1 MKTYLDCF
9 PCFLQQALRAGRIAG
24 ADEQTLKKLLDEVGQ
39 MLKDI
44 PLSHTPPETGE
55 IIYGMISKIT
65 GNSDPYK
72 KIKQQNIEYAM
83 QLYPDLKNRIK
94 KSEDPLLTAIRLAI
108 AGNVIDLGV
117 NRKFDL
123 VKDIETVLEQEFTVF
138 DYQRFKAGLANSD
151 KILYLAD
158 NAGETVFDKLLIEE
172 LRKPVIYAVRE
183 IPVLNDVTIV
193 EARQI
198 GIDKVATVISSG
210 STAPGTILKNC
221 SPSFIEIFNNSD
233 LIISKGQGNY
243 EGLSGEDAP
252 IFFLLKVKC
261 EVIGRDLEVPPNA
274 IILKGSEAC

>member
-9 PCFLQQALRAGRIAG
+9 PCFLQQTLRAGRIAG
-24 ADEQTLKKLLDEVGQ
+24 ADEQTLKYLMDEVGG

-55 IIYGMISKIT
+55 IIYRMISKIT

-72 KIKQQNIEYAM
+72 KIKQQNIEHAL
-83 QLYPDLKNRIK
+83 QLYPDLKNKIK
-94 KSEDPLLTAIRLAI
+94 NSEDPLLTAIRLAI

-123 VKDIETVLEQEFTVF
+123 VKDIEIVLKQEFAFF
-138 DYQRFKAGLANSD
+138 DYEDFQAGLA
-151 KILYLAD
+151 KAERILYLGD
-158 NAGETVFDKLLIEE
+158 NAGEAVFDKLLIEE
-172 LRKPVIYAVRE
+172 LGKPVTYAVRE
-183 IPVLNDVTIV
+183 IPVLNDVTMA

-198 GIDKVATVISSG
+198 GIDKVAKVISSG
-210 STAPGTILKNC
+210 SAAPGTILKNC

-243 EGLSGEDAP
+243 EGLSGQNAP
-252 IFFLLKVKC
+252 VFFLLKVKC
-261 EVIGRDLEVPPNA
+261 PIIARDLGAEVND
-274 IILKGSEAC
+274 IILKRQ